1 MNISVPNIKG
11 DLAVRIDGKI
21 LASTKKANHVSI
33 EDDEG
38 NWIGKSIM
46 RDNGDGTIDIP
57 KWWYEKY
64 LYNNGKGNTPINE
77 SVDEVDDITL
87 EKTDE
92 LYMYD
97 DDKPNNEEI

>member
-11 DLAVRIDGKI
+11 DLAVRID
-21 LASTKKANHVSI
+21 VSI

-92 LYMYD
+92 LYMDD